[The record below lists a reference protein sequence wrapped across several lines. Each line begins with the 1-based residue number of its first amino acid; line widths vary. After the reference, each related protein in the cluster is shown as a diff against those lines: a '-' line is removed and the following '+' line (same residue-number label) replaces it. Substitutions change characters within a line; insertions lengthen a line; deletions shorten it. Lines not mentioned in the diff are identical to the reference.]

1 MSKILIL
8 ANHYNTLR
16 IFRRE
21 LIKRLVEL
29 GHEIIISIPS
39 CEEEEI
45 DNLKSYGASVVIT
58 EMERRG
64 MNPIKDLKLIKAY
77 KKLLKE
83 INPDKVIT
91 YTIKPNI
98 YGSIAC
104 KASHIP
110 HFCNVTGLGSTF
122 MANGGLTRAL
132 VSFLYKISM
141 NKADRIFFE
150 NVGNRNT
157 LVDSKIV
164 RAEQTVV
171 MSGAGVNID
180 EFPFSEYPEDDGC
193 VHFLNVGRIMKEK
206 GVDELFYA
214 IKKIKKEFPNTTF
227 DFIGWYEDDYR
238 ETVEAMQAENL
249 IGFHGFQKDVKPFIL
264 NAHCIIHPSYHE
276 GMSNTLL
283 EACSM
288 GRPVITSNIHGCKE
302 AVDEGKNG
310 LLFEVKNSEDLY
322 KKIKEFILLSYETKK
337 KMGTYAREFVA
348 KHFNKTDV
356 VEKTISIVA
365 PYKSAETVHS
375 DK

>member
-39 CEEEEI
+39 CEQEEI
-45 DNLKSYGASVVIT
+45 DNLTSYGASVIIT

-64 MNPIKDLKLIKAY
+64 MNPIKDIQLIKAY

-83 INPDKVIT
+83 VNPDKVIT

-98 YGSIAC
+98 YGSMAC
-104 KASHIP
+104 KSAHIP
-110 HFCNVTGLGSTF
+110 HFCNVTGLGSAF
-122 MANGGLTRAL
+122 MADGGLMRAL

-157 LVDSKIV
+157 LVDSKVV

-171 MSGAGVNID
+171 MPGAGVSLV
-180 EFPFSEYPEDDGC
+180 EFPFCKYPEDDGC

-214 IKKIKKEFPNTTF
+214 IRKIKKEFPNTTF
-227 DFIGWYEDDYR
+227 DFIGWYEDNYR
-238 ETVEAMQAENL
+238 ETVEAMQAEDL
-249 IGFHGFQKDVKPFIL
+249 ITFHGFQKDVKPFIQK
-264 NAHCIIHPSYHE
+264 AHCIIHPSYHE

-288 GRPVITSNIHGCKE
+288 GRPVITSNIHGCME

-310 LLFEVKNSEDLY
+310 LLFEVKNGEDLY
-322 KKIKEFILLSYETKK
+322 KQIKEFILFSYEKK
-337 KMGTYAREFVA
+337 EEMATYARDFVA
-348 KHFNKTDV
+348 EHFNKTDV

-365 PYKSAETVHS
+365 PYKSKSTVNT
-375 DK
+375 D

>member
-21 LIKRLVEL
+21 LIKKFVEL

-39 CEEEEI
+39 CEQEEI
-45 DNLKSYGASVVIT
+45 DNLVSYGASVIIT
-58 EMERRG
+58 DEMQRRG
-64 MNPIKDLKLIKAY
+64 MNPVKDIQLIKAY
-77 KKLLKE
+77 KKLLREVK
-83 INPDKVIT
+83 PDKVIN

-104 KASHIP
+104 KAEKIP
-110 HFCNVTGLGSTF
+110 HYCNVTGLGSAF
-122 MANGGLTRAL
+122 MADGGLMRAL

-141 NKADRIFFE
+141 NKAEKIFFE
-150 NVGNRNT
+150 NVGNRDT
-157 LVDSKIV
+157 LVNAKII
-164 RAEQTVV
+164 RPEQAVV
-171 MSGAGVNID
+171 MAGAGVNLD

-214 IKKIKKEFPNTTF
+214 IKKIKQEFPETTF

-238 ETVEAMQAENL
+238 EIVEKLQSEEL
-249 IGFHGFQKDVKPFIL
+249 IKFHGFQKNVKPYIQK
-264 NAHCIIHPSYHE
+264 AHCIVQPSYHE

-288 GRPVITSNIHGCKE
+288 GRPIIASNIHGCLE

-310 LLFEVKNSEDLY
+310 LLFEVKNGEDLY
-322 KKIKEFILLSYETKK
+322 LKIKEFIQFSYDKK
-337 KMGTYAREFVA
+337 KEMAEYARAYVA
-348 KHFNKTDV
+348 KNFNKDDV
-356 VEKTISIVA
+356 VAKTINVVS
-365 PYKSAETVHS
+365 P
-375 DK
+375 